1 MIPIFPLSLVVYPGS
16 RYPLHIF
23 EERYKNMVKY
33 SMKLDEPFGII
44 IYDNNALGRIG
55 TKVKVESVTKNY
67 PDGSFDII
75 VRGEERFVLKTVQE
89 NIIGYFEAEVDHYND
104 LISGNYSE
112 LEIQAIEVF
121 NEVIEKAGVTLEDN
135 FYINLDETRFKSFKL
150 AEKSGLTLEQQQ
162 SLITLQNEGERLFFL
177 IEHLKNM
184 SVELDKRASMKVIM
198 ERDGYLN

>member
-23 EERYKNMVKY
+23 EERYKNMVKF

-44 IYDNNALGRIG
+44 IFDKYSIGRIG
-55 TKVKVESVTKNY
+55 TKVKGESGTKNY

-75 VRGEERFVLKTVQE
+75 VKGEERFVLKTVKE
-89 NIIGYFEAEVDHYND
+89 NEIGYYEAEVDQYND
-104 LISGNYSE
+104 LISGIYSE
-112 LEIQAIEVF
+112 LENEAIEVF
-121 NEVIEKAGVTLEDN
+121 NEVIDKANVNLEDN
-135 FYINLDETRFKSFKL
+135 FYINLAETRFKSFKL

-162 SLITLQNEGERLFFL
+162 SLITLQNEGERLYFL
-177 IEHLKNM
+177 VEHLKNM
-184 SVELDKRASMKVIM
+184 SIEIDKRESMKLIM

>member
-112 LEIQAIEVF
+112 LEIEAIEVF

-184 SVELDKRASMKVIM
+184 SVELDKRASMKLIM

>member
-23 EERYKNMVKY
+23 EERYKNMVKF

-44 IYDNNALGRIG
+44 IFDKNSIGRIG

-75 VRGEERFVLKTVQE
+75 VKGEERFVLKTVKE
-89 NIIGYFEAEVDHYND
+89 NEIGYYEAEVDQYND
-104 LISGNYSE
+104 LISGIYSE
-112 LEIQAIEVF
+112 LENEAIEVF
-121 NEVIEKAGVTLEDN
+121 NEVIDKANVNLEDN
-135 FYINLDETRFKSFKL
+135 FYINLAETRFKSFKL

-162 SLITLQNEGERLFFL
+162 SLITLQNEGERLYFL
-177 IEHLKNM
+177 VEHLKNM
-184 SVELDKRASMKVIM
+184 SIEIDKRESMKLIM

>member
-1 MIPIFPLSLVVYPGS
+1 
-16 RYPLHIF
+16 
-23 EERYKNMVKY
+23 MVKY

-44 IYDNNALGRIG
+44 IYENNAIGRIG
-55 TKVKVESVTKNY
+55 TKVKVESVTRNY

-89 NIIGYFEAEVDHYND
+89 NIIGYFEAEVDRYND
-104 LISGNYSE
+104 LISGNYTE
-112 LEIQAIEVF
+112 LEVEAIEVF
-121 NEVIEKAGVTLEDN
+121 NEVIDKAGISLEDN
-135 FYINLDETRFKSFKL
+135 FYVNLDETKFKSFKL
-150 AEKSGLTLEQQQ
+150 AEKSGLSLEQQQ

-184 SVELDKRASMKVIM
+184 SIELDKRASMKVIM

>member
-112 LEIQAIEVF
+112 LEIEAIEVF

-150 AEKSGLTLEQQQ
+150 AEKSGLSLEQQQ

-184 SVELDKRASMKVIM
+184 SIELDKRASMKVIM

>member
-44 IYDNNALGRIG
+44 IYENNAIGRIG
-55 TKVKVESVTKNY
+55 TKVKVESVTRNY

-89 NIIGYFEAEVDHYND
+89 NIIGYFEAEVDRYND

-112 LEIQAIEVF
+112 LEVEAIEVF
-121 NEVIEKAGVTLEDN
+121 NEVIDKAGISLEDN
-135 FYINLDETRFKSFKL
+135 FYVNLDETKFKSFKL
-150 AEKSGLTLEQQQ
+150 AEKSGLSLEQQQ

-184 SVELDKRASMKVIM
+184 SIELDKRASMKVIM

>member
-1 MIPIFPLSLVVYPGS
+1 
-16 RYPLHIF
+16 
-23 EERYKNMVKY
+23 MVRF

-44 IYDNNALGRIG
+44 IYDKNSIGRIG

-75 VRGEERFVLKTVQE
+75 VKGEERFVLKTVQE
-89 NIIGYFEAEVDHYND
+89 NEIGYYEAEVDQYND
-104 LISGNYSE
+104 LISGSYSE
-112 LEIQAIEVF
+112 LESEAIETF
-121 NEVIEKAGVTLEDN
+121 NEVIDKARVNLEDN
-135 FYINLDETRFKSFKL
+135 FYINLEETRFKSFKL

-162 SLITLQNEGERLFFL
+162 SLITLQNEGERLYFL

-184 SVELDKRASMKVIM
+184 SIELDKRESMKLIM

>member
-44 IYDNNALGRIG
+44 IYENNAIGRIG
-55 TKVKVESVTKNY
+55 TKVKVESVTRNY

-89 NIIGYFEAEVDHYND
+89 NIIGYFEAEVDRYND

-112 LEIQAIEVF
+112 LEIEAIEVF

-184 SVELDKRASMKVIM
+184 SVELDKRASMKLIM

>member
-89 NIIGYFEAEVDHYND
+89 NIIGYFEAEVDRYND

-112 LEIQAIEVF
+112 LEIEAIEVF

-184 SVELDKRASMKVIM
+184 SVELDKRASMKLIM

>member
-89 NIIGYFEAEVDHYND
+89 NIIGYFEAEVDRYND

-112 LEIQAIEVF
+112 LEIEAIEVF

-135 FYINLDETRFKSFKL
+135 FYNNLDETRFKSFKL

-184 SVELDKRASMKVIM
+184 SVELDKRASMKLIM